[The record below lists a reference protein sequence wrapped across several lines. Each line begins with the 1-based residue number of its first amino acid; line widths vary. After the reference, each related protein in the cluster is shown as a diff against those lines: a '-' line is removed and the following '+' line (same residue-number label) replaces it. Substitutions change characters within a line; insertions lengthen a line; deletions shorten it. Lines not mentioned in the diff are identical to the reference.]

1 LCRKQ
6 DLRSHFITT
15 GTNIAKHPLPALQ
28 RLDANGIARCWTR
41 INGAIYRPGF
51 IAMYAL
57 DNLEKYLRSGKHL
70 HLNIFLNQV
79 NWLEQCVV
87 IRMDGAVVWPQN
99 FDMWEGIT
107 LLKAPWLSANV
118 QGLVISALVR
128 AWRITRQQSLLN
140 LLKGS
145 ARIFQLDCECN
156 GVRVRAGGHVVYTE
170 YPGLPAPGIMDGFM
184 TALLGLYDLY
194 METEKQRFTI
204 YSGRAQTA

>member
-1 LCRKQ
+1 
-6 DLRSHFITT
+6 
-15 GTNIAKHPLPALQ
+15 
-28 RLDANGIARCWTR
+28 
-41 INGAIYRPGF
+41 
-51 IAMYAL
+51 MYAL

-99 FDMWEGIT
+99 FDMWEGTT